1 MDQCIFCGRQT
12 LLHETDLTYVTY
24 DTYPASPGH
33 ALIITKRHVA
43 NYFDCSSEEVVDLWQ
58 SVAMAKQL
66 IEKEYSPDSYNIGI
80 NVGSVAG
87 QSVPHIHIHL
97 IPRYKGDVE
106 DPRGGVRGVIPHK
119 RKYTRHQDNHD

>member
-119 RKYTRHQDNHD
+119 RKYTRHQDNND

>member
-1 MDQCIFCGRQT
+1 MDQCIFCREQT
-12 LLHETDLTYVTY
+12 LIYETDLTYVTY

-43 NYFDCSSEEVVDLWQ
+43 NYFDCTQQEVIELWQ
-58 SVAMAKQL
+58 SVEKAKQL
-66 IEKEYSPDSYNIGI
+66 VDKDHSPDSYNIGI

-106 DPRGGVRGVIPHK
+106 DPRGGVRGVIPNK
-119 RKYTRHQDNHD
+119 RKYIRRQDSDQ

>member
-12 LLHETDLTYVTY
+12 IIHQTDLTYVTY

-33 ALIITKRHVA
+33 ALIITKRHVPD
-43 NYFDCSSEEVVDLWQ
+43 YFDCSPEEVIDLWQ
-58 SVAMAKQL
+58 SVEVAKQA
-66 IEKEYSPDSYNIGI
+66 IEKEFSPDSYNIGI
-80 NVGSVAG
+80 NVGSAAG

-97 IPRYKGDVE
+97 IPRYSGDVE

-119 RKYTRHQDNHD
+119 RKYTRHQDINN